1 LIFEWWHW
9 VVLGLC
15 LSIAEL
21 AIPAFF
27 IVWFGIGAI
36 LVGLLL
42 AAVPELGLTAQ
53 LLGWAGI
60 STLLVIAWFRYLRPR
75 TVSAVGTSAAN
86 VVGEVGI
93 LVSDL
98 GPSSRG
104 QVRFQK
110 PLLGSDVWE
119 CYSDREIR
127 AGERVRVT
135 AVEGSFIKVEA
146 NK

>member
-1 LIFEWWHW
+1 MLEWWHW

-27 IVWFGIGAI
+27 IIWFGIGAI
-36 LVGLLL
+36 GVGLLL
-42 AAVPELGLTAQ
+42 LVAPDLTLAKQ
-53 LLGWAGI
+53 LLVWTAV
-60 STLLVIAWFRYLRPR
+60 SSVLVGVWFRYLRPR
-75 TVSAVGTSAAN
+75 TVTAVGTSAAN
-86 VVGEVGI
+86 VTGEVGV

-98 GPSSRG
+98 NLNSRG

-110 PLLGSDVWE
+110 PILGSDVWE
-119 CYSDREIR
+119 CYADHHLK
-127 AGERVRVT
+127 AGERVRIV

-146 NK
+146 IK